1 MKLRTTAPRT
11 SALLTS
17 LVAAVTL
24 TACGAGQVETPQSPD
39 DEAGG
44 TSGAAGGDCPVGE
57 PDESVDTTVRIA
69 YQDIPNGDLLVKQ
82 EGLLE
87 ACLPSATIQWNKFDS
102 GGSVV
107 QAFGSGSAD
116 IGLAGSSPAVKA
128 MSEPLNLDVQA
139 IYIYDVIGDA
149 ESLVVKDESITGVE
163 GLRGKKVA
171 VPFSSTAHF
180 SLLKILQDE
189 GLESE
194 VELINLSPD
203 AMVAAFDRDEI
214 DGAWVWAPTL
224 PELVNSGGTPILSNA
239 DAAERGFATFDM
251 AIGSTP
257 FVEDNPEFMEMW
269 TRVQDH
275 ASTQINENPEE
286 AAASI
291 AAALG
296 LEPDAVQDQFPGY
309 EYPDA
314 AAQAGEEYFGGR
326 MGQVLAETATFLADV
341 GEVDSAESV
350 DFYTERVYSQALETV
365 AQE

>member
-1 MKLRTTAPRT
+1 MNRRTRRPLRAP
-11 SALLTS
+11 ALLTA
-17 LVAAVTL
+17 LVAATTL
-24 TACGAGQVETPQSPD
+24 SACGAGQVQSPEGSAEGGSD
-39 DEAGG
+39 AG
-44 TSGAAGGDCPVGE
+44 AGSCPVGE
-57 PDESVDTTVRIA
+57 PDETIEAAVRIA

-87 ACLPSATIQWNKFDS
+87 ACMPNAAIEWNKFDS

-107 QAFGSGSAD
+107 QAFGSASAD
-116 IGLAGSSPAVKA
+116 IGLVGSSPAVKA
-128 MSEPLNLDVQA
+128 MSEPLSLDVQA
-139 IYIYDVIGDA
+139 IYIFDVIGDA
-149 ESLVVKDESITGVE
+149 ESLVVKDAGITDVE

-189 GLESE
+189 GLEAE

-214 DGAWVWAPTL
+214 DAAWVWAPTL
-224 PELVNSGGTPILSNA
+224 PELVSSGGTPILSNA

-257 FVEDNPEFMEMW
+257 FIEDNPEFMAMW
-269 TRVQDH
+269 TRVQDY
-275 ASTQINENPEE
+275 ASTQINDNPQE

-296 LEPDAVQDQFPGY
+296 LQPDAVQDQFPGY
-309 EYPDA
+309 EFPDA
-314 AAQAGEEYFGGR
+314 ATQAGEDYFGGR
-326 MGQVLAETATFLADV
+326 MGQILGDTATFLADL
-341 GEVDSAESV
+341 GEVDSAEPV
-350 DFYTERVYSQALETV
+350 EFYTERVYTTALDTV